1 MRKTVAEALAE
12 LAQAEGV
19 YELYLTD
26 SEALAVLRL
35 FEGSNAHTPAT
46 TRAMKRLAALL
57 SRQAGLRDDRV
68 PQPVH
73 AASSGSR
80 PEHAL
85 RT

>member
-1 MRKTVAEALAE
+1 MTIFADAAEAG
-12 LAQAEGV
+12 QADGV
-19 YELYLTD
+19 HVLYLTHD
-26 SEALAVLRL
+26 EGLAVLHAL
-35 FEGSNAHTPAT
+35 DGWNAHTPAS
-46 TRAMKRLAALL
+46 TRAMERLAALL

-73 AASSGSR
+73 EASSGSR